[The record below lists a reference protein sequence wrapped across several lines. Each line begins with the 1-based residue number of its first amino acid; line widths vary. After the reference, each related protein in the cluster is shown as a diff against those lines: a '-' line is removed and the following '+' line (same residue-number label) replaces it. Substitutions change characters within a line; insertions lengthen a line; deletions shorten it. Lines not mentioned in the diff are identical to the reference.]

1 MSQRR
6 SKLLDLLFSDPSY
19 LAAKQPYQDP
29 GTADIEPF
37 PFLAIV
43 GQTEMKLALLLSLI
57 NPAIGGVLLVGAR
70 GTAKSTAVRS
80 LIDLLPSMTI
90 SLCANNLGCTE
101 AKIEAGGMD
110 AVCLE
115 CATKFGYGEP
125 LTRQE
130 KVRIVELP
138 LNARLEDVVGGIDER
153 TVIEKSQVRLSRGLL
168 ARADQN
174 VLYIDEVNLLDK
186 AIADAIL
193 DASAQGHYTV
203 WRGPQKLSYRS
214 RFVLIGS
221 MNPEEGSLRPQIMD
235 RFGLRVILSGL
246 TDHDERLAV
255 YRRARQYR
263 DNPAAF
269 VAGYAEQTLAL
280 ADEIQ
285 RARQQLP
292 DVALADDAL
301 ALGLELVG
309 ALQIA
314 SNRAEFTLFE
324 AARAYTAAAERTTA
338 TAADVAAVAR
348 LALRLRQSSG
358 LEQFA
363 RVQESDE
370 AVLEKLLHDVPP
382 PENDND

>member
-6 SKLLDLLFSDPSY
+6 SNLLDLLFSAPAY
-19 LAAKQPYQDP
+19 QAAKQPYQDP

-37 PFLAIV
+37 PFLALV
-43 GQTEMKLALLLSLI
+43 GQKEMKLALLLSLV

-90 SLCANNLGCTE
+90 SLCTNNLGCTE

-115 CATKFGYGEP
+115 CATKFGYGEA

-153 TVIEKSQVRLSRGLL
+153 TVIEKNQVRLSRGLL

-193 DASAQGHYTV
+193 DASAQGYYTV

-221 MNPEEGSLRPQIMD
+221 MNPEEGALRPQIMD
-235 RFGLRVILSGL
+235 RFGLRVVLSGL
-246 TDHDERLAV
+246 TDSDERLEV

-269 VAGYAEQTLAL
+269 VAGYAQQTLAL
-280 ADEIQ
+280 AEEIQ

-292 DVALADDAL
+292 DVVLSEAAL
-301 ALGLELVG
+301 ALGLKLVEV
-309 ALQIA
+309 LKIA

-324 AARAYTAAAERTTA
+324 AARAYAAAAERSTA
-338 TAADVAAVAR
+338 TEVDVAAVAR
-348 LALRLRQSSG
+348 SALRLRQSVG

-363 RVQESDE
+363 QLQESDE
-370 AVLEKLLHDVPP
+370 AVLDKLLRDIPQIED
-382 PENDND
+382 ENG